1 MDVKKLFQGIAAVI
15 DDEVVRDDSGINKII
30 RIIEEDYEIE
40 CLKLS
45 DRPEQ
50 SKVKALSE
58 AAMVILDWKLDKGV
72 DASEYEQQ
80 GDIPPI
86 QLGSE
91 LAKENDSANVELIN
105 KLLEE
110 SLSPVFVFTDD
121 KETAQQVLMENKVDI
136 GGRVYVASKG
146 ELETKQQIQDCL
158 EKWLSRNHEPYA
170 LKEWE
175 NIAKKA
181 KHDFFRS
188 FGRDRI
194 EWADALWT
202 RLREDDESD
211 CQNMFGEYL
220 TRCIVSQMDDF
231 TFDSSVFN
239 KENPTRADRDRILS
253 KLVNIEKMKLSSDGS
268 FPEHPHAGDL
278 YYCEAEDNYL
288 LNVRADCDTARSR
301 DIKIYCIKGVPV
313 PLEDLE
319 PAKAVVIQDDKA
331 YLKFKGQK
339 PKIDRL
345 TKNEY
350 TGVNENL
357 KGDLVPLER
366 IKDIVAESGLN
377 SDFLNC
383 RLNMDPP
390 VANIF
395 GKLRSPGSTYYLP
408 LKIDDKTIAI
418 KFRFELMTEKYK
430 KICKKPAGNPQQ
442 DKEQRVYQYYGRL
455 LSPYINEIQQE
466 CAKWCFRIGTMP
478 TPEEFYTEDG
488 CEI

>member
-15 DDEVVRDDSGINKII
+15 DDEVVSADSGINKII
-30 RIIEEDYEIE
+30 RIIEENYEIE

-45 DRPEQ
+45 ERPEQ

-58 AAMVILDWKLDKGV
+58 AVMVILDWKLDKGV
-72 DASEYEQQ
+72 GASEYEQQ

-91 LAKENDSANVELIN
+91 IEKENDNANVELIN
-105 KLLEE
+105 NLLKET
-110 SLSPVFVFTDD
+110 LSPIFVFTDD
-121 KETAQQVLMENKVDI
+121 KETAQQVLTDNKVDI

-146 ELETKQQIQDCL
+146 ELETKQQIRDCL
-158 EKWLSRNHEPYA
+158 ETWLSRNHEPYA

-202 RLREDDESD
+202 RLMEDDESD

-220 TRCIVSQMDDF
+220 TRCIVNQMDDF
-231 TFDSSVFN
+231 TFDSSLLGKDN
-239 KENPTRADRDRILS
+239 STLADRNRILS
-253 KLVNIEKMKLSSDGS
+253 KLVNIEKIKLSLDGS

-278 YYCEAEDNYL
+278 YYCEAKKRYL
-288 LNVRADCDTARSR
+288 LNVRADCDTARSH
-301 DIKIYCIKGVPV
+301 DTTIYCLKGVPV
-313 PLEDLE
+313 PLEDLG
-319 PAKAVVIQDDKA
+319 PAKAVIIQDDKA
-331 YLKFKGQK
+331 YLKFKGQTQ
-339 PKIDRL
+339 KIDRL
-345 TKNEY
+345 TQNEY
-350 TGVNENL
+350 MGVNEKL
-357 KGDLVPLER
+357 KGDLVPLEQ

-390 VANIF
+390 VTNIF

-408 LKIDDKTIAI
+408 LKTDDKTIAI
-418 KFRFELMTEKYK
+418 RFRLELMTKEYK
-430 KICKKPAGNPQQ
+430 EICHKLTGNARQ
-442 DKEQRVYQYYGRL
+442 DKGQGAYQYYGRL
-455 LSPYINEIQQE
+455 LPPYINEIQQE
-466 CAKWCFRIGTMP
+466 CAKWCFRIGSMP